1 MGDPVYTLIQQAR
14 HAEPAVRKQSAVELG
29 KSDLSS
35 HRQDAIRALC
45 DLLSH
50 EHLEVREAAKE
61 ALISI
66 GGDDVVEALV
76 SYLTNSST
84 TALNYAIEILSQKG
98 SDGIDHILALLAS
111 KNHDVRKFGCDILG
125 NLRYSDSVYDLIE
138 LLSDPHINVA
148 IAAGEALG
156 KLRNPEA
163 VPHLIRALQHPDTWM
178 RCIAAEAL
186 GKIGDPR
193 ALDAFLAVPSDEEPI
208 VVYTAIKA
216 MSRLRDKQVVP
227 YMLSILRSNS
237 MFAPSVAQAI
247 EHLAADQGEAIYHQV
262 KTSGVTTPF
271 VCLLSSEHVDVLR
284 SAIHLVKN
292 LQLREAIQA
301 LRQLLHHADDEVV
314 AEAIE
319 ALVRLEDPGTI
330 TPVFQQLLTQTS
342 NRDRKHL
349 FQQAL
354 SLLQKE
360 QGAR

>member
-1 MGDPVYTLIQQAR
+1 MGDLVYTLIQQTH
-14 HAEPAVRKQSAVELG
+14 HAEPAIRKQSAVELG
-29 KSDLSS
+29 KIDLSS

-45 DLLSH
+45 ALLNH
-50 EHLEVREAAKE
+50 EHLDVREAAKG
-61 ALISI
+61 ALIGI
-66 GGDDVVEALV
+66 GGEDVVKALV
-76 SYLTNSST
+76 SYLTSSST

-125 NLRYSDSVYDLIE
+125 NLQYVESVYDLIE
-138 LLSDPHINVA
+138 LLNDPHINVA

-156 KLRNPEA
+156 KLGNPEA

-193 ALDAFLAVPSDEEPI
+193 ALEAFLAIPSDEEPI

-216 MSRLRDKQVVP
+216 MSHLRDEHVVP

-237 MFAPSVAQAI
+237 MFASSVAQAI
-247 EHLAADQGEAIYHQV
+247 EHLAAGQGETIYHQV
-262 KTSGVTTPF
+262 KASGVTTPF

-284 SAIHLVKN
+284 SAINLVKK
-292 LQLREAIQA
+292 LHLREAIQS
-301 LRQLLHHADDEVV
+301 LRQLLKHADDEVV
-314 AEAIE
+314 SEAIE
-319 ALVRLEDPGTI
+319 ALVGLDDPRNI
-330 TPVFQQLLTQTS
+330 TPVFQQLLTQTNS
-342 NRDRKHL
+342 INRKHL

-354 SLLQKE
+354 SSLQNE
-360 QGAR
+360 QET